1 MAISSDAG
9 RVDSAVDSAAD
20 AKVRARALGA
30 WHGVFKVAG
39 VSLNT
44 SGLSL
49 VAFMTRCRC
58 FLK

>member
-1 MAISSDAG
+1 MSDASPNAA
-9 RVDSAVDSAAD
+9 VAVDSAAD

-49 VAFMTRCRC
+49 D
-58 FLK
+58 